1 MWTTQKPPQGRSWL
15 GAEIQPVLPL
25 PNQASWTRDES
36 GQKGGLLSVVPTK
49 VLSVLTTACIFVRSG
64 WSLLPPDRPGPHVF
78 SIRTGKTERS
88 QKPFSKY
95 IGKQAEK
102 YYFCCYEGRQCLQTL
117 SVSLTLYTR
126 QLLWFP
132 GPDWLQTLIPDF
144 QILFTRVRKD

>member
-15 GAEIQPVLPL
+15 GAEIQPMLPL

-36 GQKGGLLSVVPTK
+36 GQKGGLLSVVRTK

-88 QKPFSKY
+88 QSLFLSTLENRQKSIISVAMKEGSASKHFQSPWPYIPDSYFDFLVQTGSKP
-95 IGKQAEK
+95 
-102 YYFCCYEGRQCLQTL
+102 
-117 SVSLTLYTR
+117 
-126 QLLWFP
+126 WFP
-132 GPDWLQTLIPDF
+132 TSKFFLLE
-144 QILFTRVRKD
+144 